1 MNNTKIEFTKEKIF
15 LNCEGRVSSYKV
27 SSKNPQKAMIARIT
41 KLTNLPRKKVSIFV
55 RETFTAN
62 KPKESDIKLIENIID
77 EKLEK
82 HYKRVEKQLQEQYDK
97 MEALMLRFMP
107 MSGMRPESVTSSEA
121 SLKEEEEELSN
132 VNVNKVND
140 EKNEV
145 VQLPQVEL
153 GTTKVLCE
161 YDIESKKLYKV
172 SSGQEVGSVD
182 YLNIDDSDAFNEE
195 HCDSEGY
202 YEHAEQCCYD
212 LNDERILI
220 FKMDIDKLSMKEL
233 GEFHV
238 NFKKNPY
245 YCTHNVEQDNRY
257 IDFLDLGCNWEGRL
271 FKCGMRD
278 DLINFL

>member
-1 MNNTKIEFTKEKIF
+1 MNTTNIEFTKEKIW
-15 LNCEGRVSSYKV
+15 LTCEGKTSSYNTK
-27 SSKNPQKAMIARIT
+27 SKNPQKAMIARIM
-41 KLTNLPRKKVSIFV
+41 KLTNQPRSKVGKFVKKAFSSN
-55 RETFTAN
+55 E
-62 KPKESDIKLIENIID
+62 PSDIDKKLD
-77 EKLEK
+77 D
-82 HYKRVEKQLQEQYDK
+82 HYKRVEERLEEHFSKI
-97 MEALMLRFMP
+97 EAMMLRFMP
-107 MSGMRPESVTSSEA
+107 NVAQSPESVTSSEA
-121 SLKEEEEELSN
+121 SLKDEVETINDGILDD
-132 VNVNKVND
+132 VNQVKTED
-140 EKNEV
+140 NEV
-145 VQLPQVEL
+145 IEFPQVEL

-182 YLNIDDSDAFNEE
+182 YFSLDDSDCTNEE

-202 YEHAEQCCYD
+202 YDIYEECCRD

-220 FKMDIDKLSMKEL
+220 FKMNLDKISMKEL

-238 NFKKNPY
+238 NFKNNPY

-257 IDFLDLGCNWEGRL
+257 IDFVELGCNWEGRL

>member
-1 MNNTKIEFTKEKIF
+1 MNNINIEFTKENIW
-15 LNCEGRVSSYKV
+15 LTCEGKETSYSRK
-27 SSKNPQKAMIARIT
+27 SKNPKKSMIARIV
-41 KLTNLPRKKVSIFV
+41 KLTKQPRSKVGKFVNLAFDKNEP
-55 RETFTAN
+55 
-62 KPKESDIKLIENIID
+62 SDIDKKLD
-77 EKLEK
+77 D
-82 HYKRVEKQLQEQYDK
+82 HFKRVEERLEEHYNKI
-97 MEALMLRFMP
+97 EAMMLRFMP
-107 MSGMRPESVTSSEA
+107 NVAQSPESVTSSEA
-121 SLKEEEEELSN
+121 SLKDEVETI
-132 VNVNKVND
+132 ND
-140 EKNEV
+140 GILDDVNEV
-145 VQLPQVEL
+145 KIEDNEVIEFPQVEL
-153 GTTKVLCE
+153 GTSKVICE

-220 FKMDIDKLSMKEL
+220 FKMNLEKISMKEL

-238 NFKKNPY
+238 NFKNNPY

-257 IDFLDLGCNWEGRL
+257 IDFIELGCNWEGRL

>member
-15 LNCEGRVSSYKV
+15 LNCEGKISSYNV
-27 SSKNPQKAMIARIT
+27 NSKNPQKAMIARIT

-62 KPKESDIKLIENIID
+62 EPKVNLIKLID

-82 HYKRVEKQLQEQYDK
+82 HYKRVENQLEEHFNK
-97 MEALMLRFMP
+97 IEALMLRFMP
-107 MSGMRPESVTSSEA
+107 INAMRPESVTSSEA

-132 VNVNKVND
+132 VNVNKVKD

-182 YLNIDDSDAFNEE
+182 YLNINDSDAFNEE

-238 NFKKNPY
+238 NFRDNPY

>member
-1 MNNTKIEFTKEKIF
+1 MNNINIEFTNKNIW
-15 LNCEGRVSSYKV
+15 LTCEGKETSYSRK
-27 SSKNPQKAMIARIT
+27 SKNPKKAMIARIV
-41 KLTNLPRKKVSIFV
+41 KLTNQPRSKVGKFV
-55 RETFTAN
+55 NLAFDKNE
-62 KPKESDIKLIENIID
+62 PSDIDKKLD
-77 EKLEK
+77 D
-82 HYKRVEKQLQEQYDK
+82 HYKRVEERLEEHYNK

-107 MSGMRPESVTSSEA
+107 DVALRPESVTSSEA
-121 SLKEEEEELSN
+121 SLKEEIEVENNN
-132 VNVNKVND
+132 VGLLDVNQVKIEDND
-140 EKNEV
+140 V
-145 VQLPQVEL
+145 VELPQVEL

-161 YDIESKKLYKV
+161 YDIESQKLYKV
-172 SSGQEVGSVD
+172 SSGQEVGTVD

-220 FKMDIDKLSMKEL
+220 FKMDLDKISMKEL

-238 NFKKNPY
+238 NFKNNPY

-257 IDFLDLGCNWEGRL
+257 IDFVELGCNWEGRL

-278 DLINFL
+278 NLINFLQ

>member
-1 MNNTKIEFTKEKIF
+1 MNTTNIEFTKEKIW
-15 LNCEGRVSSYKV
+15 LTCEGKTSSYNTK
-27 SSKNPQKAMIARIT
+27 SKNPQKAMIARIM
-41 KLTNLPRKKVSIFV
+41 KLTNQPRSKVGKFVKKAFSSN
-55 RETFTAN
+55 E
-62 KPKESDIKLIENIID
+62 PSDIDKKLD
-77 EKLEK
+77 D
-82 HYKRVEKQLQEQYDK
+82 HYKRVEERLEEHFSKI
-97 MEALMLRFMP
+97 EAMMLRFMP
-107 MSGMRPESVTSSEA
+107 NVALRPESVTSSEA
-121 SLKEEEEELSN
+121 SLKDEVETI
-132 VNVNKVND
+132 ND
-140 EKNEV
+140 GILDDDNEV

-172 SSGQEVGSVD
+172 SSAQEVGTVD
-182 YLNIDDSDAFNEE
+182 YFTLDDSDCFNEE

-202 YEHAEQCCYD
+202 YDPDEECCRD

-220 FKMDIDKLSMKEL
+220 FKMNLEKISMKEL

-238 NFKKNPY
+238 NFKNNPY

-257 IDFLDLGCNWEGRL
+257 IDFVELGCNYEGRL